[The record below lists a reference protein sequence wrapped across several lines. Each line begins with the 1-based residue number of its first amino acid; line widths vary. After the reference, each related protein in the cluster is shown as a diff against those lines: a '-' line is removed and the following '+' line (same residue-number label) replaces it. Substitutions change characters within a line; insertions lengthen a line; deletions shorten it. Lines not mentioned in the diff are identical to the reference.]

1 MTDKTFDIT
10 AEAVDETTVIHVK
23 NAAGELLYAD
33 GKERKKPVQIV
44 IYGPG
49 SDAFAAVESRQSSR
63 SVKRMQENDGKFV
76 AAPFEER
83 RVEAAE
89 DLAALTVAFVNFS
102 YPPAGDAQGA
112 KLFAAVYGD
121 QKLGF
126 IAKQVQQTVTDWG
139 KFKTASAAS

>member
-1 MTDKTFDIT
+1 MTNVAYDIT
-10 AEAVDETTVIHVK
+10 TEAVDETATIHVK

-33 GKERKKPVQIV
+33 GKERKKPVQII

-63 SVKRMQENDGKFV
+63 TIKRMQDNDGKFT

-83 RVEAAE
+83 RSEAAE
-89 DLAALTVAFVNFS
+89 DLAALTVNFVNFA

-112 KLFAAVYGD
+112 ALFAAVYRD
-121 QKLGF
+121 PKLGF
-126 IAKQVQQTVTDWG
+126 ITKQVQQAVTDWG
-139 KFKTASAAS
+139 KFKIASAAK